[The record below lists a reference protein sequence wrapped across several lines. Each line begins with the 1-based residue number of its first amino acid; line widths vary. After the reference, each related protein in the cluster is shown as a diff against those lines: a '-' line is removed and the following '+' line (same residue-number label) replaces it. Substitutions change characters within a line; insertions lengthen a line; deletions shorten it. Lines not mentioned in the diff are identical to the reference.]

1 MLEYGRIDVSERN
14 DVNKNNESRKYVICD
29 YYYFF
34 RIHFR
39 FQPKV
44 YDVCHDIIQNAM
56 SFNDVLIHFRYMS
69 KY

>member
-1 MLEYGRIDVSERN
+1 MAELMCLKEMMLTKTTSH
-14 DVNKNNESRKYVICD
+14 VNMLFVIIIT
-29 YYYFF
+29 FF